1 MKTPS
6 KLKVI
11 ELFAGVGGF
20 RLGLEG
26 LGSKHLSSTSGYKK
40 PLENKICIPRQIPN
54 IVEFFLTCF
63 KNIFNF

>member
-1 MKTPS
+1 MVE

-26 LGSKHLSSTSGYKK
+26 YDGMGAFNKDATTRIGY
-40 PLENKICIPRQIPN
+40 L
-54 IVEFFLTCF
+54 
-63 KNIFNF
+63 